1 MKNLK
6 IKLNKKV
13 SIIFSIMSCLI
24 LIFGIYLLRHPIFCY
39 EKDYFGKVGLPS
51 GHLYRSVVEKMGEPI
66 WIEKKE
72 DWGDIVHYD
81 GVEFGYT
88 CIESG
93 ILDYAKVTG
102 EQYRFGMWRIGVGST
117 RKKVESVYRHIKKI
131 HGMRDN
137 EVGVIDGLRWVTYV
151 FDENDIVKEIY
162 LSNGL

>member
-1 MKNLK
+1 MKNIK

-39 EKDYFGKVGLPS
+39 EKDYFGKVGLPRAK
-51 GHLYRSVVEKMGEPI
+51 LYESVVEKMGEPLR
-66 WIEKKE
+66 IEKTE
-72 DWGDIVHYD
+72 DGYYIVHYN
-81 GVEFGYT
+81 GLELGT
-88 CIESG
+88 G
-93 ILDYAKVTG
+93 IKLGIVQYVKVTG

-117 RKKVESVYRHIKKI
+117 RKEVESVYRHIKKI